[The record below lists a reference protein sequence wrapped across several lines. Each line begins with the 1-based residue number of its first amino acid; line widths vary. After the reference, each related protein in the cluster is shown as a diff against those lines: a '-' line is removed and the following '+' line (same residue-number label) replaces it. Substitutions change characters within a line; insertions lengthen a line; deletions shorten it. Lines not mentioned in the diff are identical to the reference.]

1 MLMKDISRRDFLKG
15 TAATVA
21 GAAAMGLLGGSGVS
35 AAAEGAAAEEYLTA
49 ETYAERKWKFEVMP
63 KEHPFRVLY

>member
-21 GAAAMGLLGGSGVS
+21 GAAAMGLLGGSSVS

-49 ETYAERKWKFEVMP
+49 EPMRKENGNL
-63 KEHPFRVLY
+63 R